1 MSPLSAIRFYWIIIL
16 LCTCCLGCMARQ
28 SHFDYSLPKHSRL
41 IKSQEGIAS
50 WYGKDFHGKKT
61 SSGDIYD
68 MHKLTAAHKELPL
81 GSQVRVTNLENRRQV
96 EVLINDRGPFVRGR
110 IIDLSY
116 AAAKALDMVDQGTA
130 LVRII
135 LISPPPTAGKQSVL
149 PLARYYGI
157 QAGSFANRKNAHEL
171 YVKLQAWTK
180 DVFMQTTTCGNR
192 TCYQVRAGW
201 FANRQQAVQLAHK
214 LKQKGFETLIISQNH
229 ANQQ

>member
-1 MSPLSAIRFYWIIIL
+1 MPSLKKYTWYTVSFL
-16 LCTCCLGCMARQ
+16 LCIVFQGCMHRQ

-81 GSQVRVTNLENRRQV
+81 GTRVRVTNLENRRQV
-96 EVLINDRGPFVRGR
+96 DVLINDRGPFVRGR

-130 LVRII
+130 LVRIT
-135 LISPPPTAGKQSVL
+135 LLSPPSAIITFFLRSMASTSVS
-149 PLARYYGI
+149 R
-157 QAGSFANRKNAHEL
+157 
-171 YVKLQAWTK
+171 
-180 DVFMQTTTCGNR
+180 
-192 TCYQVRAGW
+192 
-201 FANRQQAVQLAHK
+201 
-214 LKQKGFETLIISQNH
+214 
-229 ANQQ
+229 

>member
-1 MSPLSAIRFYWIIIL
+1 
-16 LCTCCLGCMARQ
+16 MARQ

-81 GSQVRVTNLENRRQV
+81 GSQIRVTNLENRRQV

-135 LISPPPTAGKQSVL
+135 LISPPPTASKQSVL
-149 PLARYYGI
+149 PLTRYYGI
-157 QAGSFANRKNAHEL
+157 QAGSFANRENAHEL
-171 YVKLQAWTK
+171 YVKLQVLTK

-201 FANRQQAVQLAHK
+201 FATRRQAVQLARK
-214 LKQKGFETLIISQNH
+214 LKQKGFETIIISQNH
-229 ANQQ
+229 ARQQ

>member
-1 MSPLSAIRFYWIIIL
+1 MPSLKKYTCCAISLL
-16 LCTCCLGCMARQ
+16 LCFLFQGCMHRQ

-81 GSQVRVTNLENRRQV
+81 GTRVRVTNLENRRQV
-96 EVLINDRGPFVRGR
+96 DVLINDRGPFVRGR

-130 LVRII
+130 LVRIT
-135 LISPPPTAGKQSVL
+135 LLSPPTATPPGGKGASS
-149 PLARYYGI
+149 PTISYYGI
-157 QAGSFANRKNAHEL
+157 QAGSFTKQGNAREL
-171 YVKLQAWTK
+171 YEKLQAFTQ
-180 DVFMQTTTCGNR
+180 DVFMQTTSCGGR
-192 TCYQVRAGW
+192 TCYQVRVGW
-201 FANRQQAVQLAHK
+201 FVNRRQAEELAQQ
-214 LKQKGFETLIISQNH
+214 LKNKGFEVIIISQDHN
-229 ANQQ
+229 

>member
-1 MSPLSAIRFYWIIIL
+1 
-16 LCTCCLGCMARQ
+16 MARQ
-28 SHFDYSLPKHSRL
+28 SHFDYSLPKQSRL

-50 WYGKDFHGKKT
+50 WYGKDFHGRKT
-61 SSGDIYD
+61 SNGDIYD

-81 GSQVRVTNLENRRQV
+81 GSRVRVINLENRRQV

-135 LISPPPTAGKQSVL
+135 LLSPPPAAGKQSDL
-149 PLARYYGI
+149 PLTLYYGI
-157 QAGSFANRKNAHEL
+157 QAGAFANRENAHEL
-171 YVKLQAWTK
+171 YEKLRTLTK

-201 FANRQQAVQLAHK
+201 FANRRQAIELSRK
-214 LKQKGFETLIISQNH
+214 LKQKGFDAIIISQNH
-229 ANQQ
+229 D

>member
-1 MSPLSAIRFYWIIIL
+1 MYSLNKAQFYWIITL

-50 WYGKDFHGKKT
+50 WYGRDFHGKKT
-61 SSGDIYD
+61 ANGDIYD

-81 GSQVRVTNLENRRQV
+81 GSRVRVTNLENRRQV

-116 AAAKALDMVDQGTA
+116 AAAKALDMVNQGTA
-130 LVRII
+130 LVQII
-135 LISPPPTAGKQSVL
+135 LISPPPAASKQSVL
-149 PLARYYGI
+149 PLTRYYGI

-171 YVKLQAWTK
+171 YVKLQVWTK

-201 FANRQQAVQLAHK
+201 FTNRQQAVQLAHK

>member
-1 MSPLSAIRFYWIIIL
+1 MSSLSAQRFYWIIIL
-16 LCTCCLGCMARQ
+16 FCTCCLGCMARQ
-28 SHFDYSLPKHSRL
+28 SHFDYSLPKKSRL
-41 IKSQEGIAS
+41 FKSQEGIAS

-81 GSQVRVTNLENRRQV
+81 GSRVRVINLENRRQV

-130 LVRII
+130 LVRIV
-135 LISPPPTAGKQSVL
+135 LISPPPAATKR
-149 PLARYYGI
+149 PDFPKTRYYGV
-157 QAGSFANRKNAHEL
+157 QVGSFANRKNAHAL
-171 YVKLQAWTK
+171 YVKLQALSN
-180 DVFMQTTTCGNR
+180 DVFMQTTTCGSR

-201 FANRQQAVQLAHK
+201 FANRQQALQLAHK
-214 LKQKGFETLIISQNH
+214 LKEKGFETLIISQNH
-229 ANQQ
+229 D

>member
-1 MSPLSAIRFYWIIIL
+1 MSPLNKAQFYWIIIL
-16 LCTCCLGCMARQ
+16 LCTCCLGCMGRQ

-41 IKSQEGIAS
+41 IKNQEGIAS

-81 GSQVRVTNLENRRQV
+81 GSRVRVTNLENRRQV

-116 AAAKALDMVDQGTA
+116 AAAKALDMVNQGTA
-130 LVRII
+130 LVQII
-135 LISPPPTAGKQSVL
+135 LISPPPAAGKQSVL
-149 PLARYYGI
+149 PLTRYYGI

-171 YVKLQAWTK
+171 YVKLQVWTK

-201 FANRQQAVQLAHK
+201 FTNRRQAIQLAHK

>member
-1 MSPLSAIRFYWIIIL
+1 
-16 LCTCCLGCMARQ
+16 MARQ

-50 WYGKDFHGKKT
+50 WYGRDFHGEKT
-61 SSGDIYD
+61 ANGDIYD

-81 GSQVRVTNLENRRQV
+81 GSRVRVINLENRRQV

-116 AAAKALDMVDQGTA
+116 AAAKALDMVNQGTA

-135 LISPPPTAGKQSVL
+135 LISPPPAASKQSVL
-149 PLARYYGI
+149 PLTRYFGI
-157 QAGSFANRKNAHEL
+157 QAGSFVNRKNAHEL
-171 YVKLQAWTK
+171 YVKLQVWTK

-201 FANRQQAVQLAHK
+201 FTNRQQAVQLAHK
-214 LKQKGFETLIISQNH
+214 LKQKGFETLIISSNH

>member
-1 MSPLSAIRFYWIIIL
+1 MSSLNKAKLYWIIIL

-50 WYGKDFHGKKT
+50 WYGKDFHGRKT

-81 GSQVRVTNLENRRQV
+81 GSRVRVTNLENRRQV

-130 LVRII
+130 LVQIT
-135 LISPPPTAGKQSVL
+135 LISPPSAAGKQSIL
-149 PLARYYGI
+149 PLTHYYGI
-157 QAGSFANRKNAHEL
+157 QAGSFAKRKNAHAL
-171 YVKLQAWTK
+171 YVKLQALTK
-180 DVFMQTTTCGNR
+180 DVFMQTTTCGNK

-201 FANRQQAVQLAHK
+201 FANRRQAIELSRK
-214 LKQKGFETLIISQNH
+214 LKQKGFDTIIISQNH
-229 ANQQ
+229 D

>member
-1 MSPLSAIRFYWIIIL
+1 MSSLNKAPFYWIIIL

-28 SHFDYSLPKHSRL
+28 SHFDYSLPKQSRL

-61 SSGDIYD
+61 SSGNIYD

-135 LISPPPTAGKQSVL
+135 LISPLPAASKQSVL
-149 PLARYYGI
+149 PLTRYYGI
-157 QAGSFANRKNAHEL
+157 QAGSFAKRENAHEL
-171 YVKLQAWTK
+171 YVKLQVLTK

-201 FANRQQAVQLAHK
+201 FTNRQQAVQLAHK
-214 LKQKGFETLIISQNH
+214 LKQKGFETIIISQNY
-229 ANQQ
+229 ARQQ

>member
-1 MSPLSAIRFYWIIIL
+1 LNANRFYWIIIL
-16 LCTCCLGCMARQ
+16 LCTCCLGCMARK
-28 SHFDYSLPKHSRL
+28 SHFDYSLPKQSRL

-50 WYGKDFHGKKT
+50 WYGKDFHGEKT

-81 GSQVRVTNLENRRQV
+81 GSLVKVTNLENRHQV
-96 EVLINDRGPFVRGR
+96 EVLINDRGPFIRGR

-135 LISPPPTAGKQSVL
+135 LISPPPAANKQSVF
-149 PLARYYGI
+149 PLTCYYGI
-157 QAGSFANRKNAHEL
+157 QAGSFANRKNAQVL
-171 YVKLQAWTK
+171 YVKLQALTK
-180 DVFMQTTTCGNR
+180 DVFMQTTTCGKR

-201 FANRQQAVQLAHK
+201 FANRQHAVQLASK
-214 LKQKGFETLIISQNH
+214 LKQKGFESIIISQNH
-229 ANQQ
+229 D